1 MGMRARLIV
10 GIHLAAVGVLTPYS
24 IATAPIPAVITRSST
39 FDLFPPIVHDAITQ
53 FLDDPTRSS
62 RTLLESNDPLDRGA
76 GIFLADFRGEVDELL
91 RARDLLFDDRPTIP
105 NGINDPASLRYPPEA
120 RRLIFEQQSVSKYLA
135 IQYRLWLGADVRMTT
150 AQLHDYIAA
159 VERDGSLW
167 KHAHAWTRKY
177 LLAEDE
183 HDRAAVVTEIIA
195 LPANL
200 RWWVSAHM
208 ISVGGR
214 PELRDDAL
222 RIADSVPSTV
232 RTAIL
237 EGETDLPPDPQLRQP
252 ERVNAMKRSFETAF
266 REHARKHGA

>member
-1 MGMRARLIV
+1 MWTRGTIGTFILLAGFGVVTSLPV
-10 GIHLAAVGVLTPYS
+10 AAGALPAAV
-24 IATAPIPAVITRSST
+24 TRSFT
-39 FDLFPPIVHDAITQ
+39 FADFPPTEYAAAKTC
-53 FLDDPTRSS
+53 LDDASRSP
-62 RTLLESNDPLDRGA
+62 RALLDSDDPLDRGA

-105 NGINDPASLRYPPEA
+105 NGINDPASLRNPPEA

-135 IQYRLWLGADVRMTT
+135 IQYRLWLGTDVRMTT
-150 AQLHDYIAA
+150 GQLRDYVAA
-159 VERDGSLW
+159 VERDGTLW

-177 LLAEDE
+177 LLADNDQ
-183 HDRAAVVTEIIA
+183 DRAAVVTEIIG

-208 ISVGGR
+208 ISIGGR
-214 PELRDDAL
+214 PEIRDDAL
-222 RIADSVPSTV
+222 RVADTVPPAV

-237 EGETDLPPDPQLRQP
+237 EGETELPPDPQFRQS
-252 ERVNAMKRSFETAF
+252 ERFNAMKRSFETVF